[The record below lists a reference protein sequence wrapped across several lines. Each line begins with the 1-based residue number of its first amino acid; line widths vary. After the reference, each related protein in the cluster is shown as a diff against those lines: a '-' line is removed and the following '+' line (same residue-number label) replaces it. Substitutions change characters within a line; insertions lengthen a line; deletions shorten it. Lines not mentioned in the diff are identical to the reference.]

1 LFARV
6 RLVGTEQH
14 AVTLIQDQAVGTDQD
29 RKFVLILKADS
40 SVEYRPVTT
49 GRLVD
54 GLRAVSAGLKPG
66 EEVVING
73 LMRIRPGMK
82 VLAKR
87 ATMNPDSATLASA
100 AR

>member
-1 LFARV
+1 MV
-6 RLVGTEQH
+6 RDES
-14 AVTLIQDQAVGTDQD
+14 VGTDQD
-29 RKFVLILKADS
+29 RKFVLVLKPDS
-40 SVEYRPVTT
+40 SVEYRPVST

-54 GLRAVSAGLKPG
+54 GLRVVNTGLKAG
-66 EEVVING
+66 EDVVING

-87 ATMNPDSATLASA
+87 ATMTDSATLASA

>member
-1 LFARV
+1 
-6 RLVGTEQH
+6 
-14 AVTLIQDQAVGTDQD
+14 
-29 RKFVLILKADS
+29 VLILKPDS
-40 SVEYRPVTT
+40 SVEYRPVST

-54 GLRAVSAGLKPG
+54 GLRVVSSGLKPG
-66 EEVVING
+66 EDVVING

-87 ATMNPDSATLASA
+87 ATMAPDSATLASA